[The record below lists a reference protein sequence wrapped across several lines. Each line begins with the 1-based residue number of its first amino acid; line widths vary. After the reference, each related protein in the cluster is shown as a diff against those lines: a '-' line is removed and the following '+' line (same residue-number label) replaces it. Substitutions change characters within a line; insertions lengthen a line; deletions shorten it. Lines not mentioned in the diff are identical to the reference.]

1 MYNEQPEQYYIKYI
15 RNHFKKLKNSPA
27 GFNVCESYD
36 YIKSNLDFITLDY
49 CRRGRSDIYA
59 NYIVYHKN
67 NSWEVS
73 VSSLYTD
80 INELSIMKVRW
91 MPPQKLLA
99 RESFKFDSALDL
111 INFIDAVP
119 VEEIISSLTAITF
132 IQKNDNTIEPNPTD
146 MAKMLQFRNELQLR
160 AAMSSL

>member
-1 MYNEQPEQYYIKYI
+1 MYKYQPEQYYIEYI

-49 CRRGRSDIYA
+49 CRRGKSDIYA
-59 NYIVYHKN
+59 NYVVYHKN
-67 NSWEVS
+67 NSWDVS
-73 VSSLYTD
+73 ISSLYTH
-80 INELSIMKVRW
+80 NGSLMHVRW

-99 RESFKFDSALDL
+99 REYFKFDSALDL
-111 INFIDAVP
+111 INFIKAVP
-119 VEEIISSLTAITF
+119 VEEIISSLTAVTF
-132 IQKNDNTIEPNPTD
+132 IQKDDMSLEPNPVD

>member
-1 MYNEQPEQYYIKYI
+1 MYKYQPEQYYIEYI
-15 RNHFKKLKNSPA
+15 RKHFKELKNGSS

-49 CRRGRSDIYA
+49 CRKGKPDIYA
-59 NYIVYHKN
+59 NYVIYHKN

-73 VSSLYTD
+73 ASSLYTD
-80 INELSIMKVRW
+80 PAELSIIKVQW
-91 MPPQKLLA
+91 MSPQKLLA
-99 RESFKFDSALDL
+99 REYFKFDSALDL

-119 VEEIISSLTAITF
+119 VEEIISGLTAVTF
-132 IQKNDNTIEPNPTD
+132 IQKDDMSLEPNHTD